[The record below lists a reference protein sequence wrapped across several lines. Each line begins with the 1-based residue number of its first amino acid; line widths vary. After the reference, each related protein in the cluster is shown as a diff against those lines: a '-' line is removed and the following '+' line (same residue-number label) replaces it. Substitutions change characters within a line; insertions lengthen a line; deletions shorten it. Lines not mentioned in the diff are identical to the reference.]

1 MEKKTTTASQLIL
14 LIQGARG
21 GWIWDFPE
29 KHLRDKCS
37 CQLSVGH
44 WAISSVMSMMT
55 LKFHFPNP
63 QIWNIVFYL
72 PSGEVESFFFFS
84 SHESTA
90 CCDSLNIYSD
100 KPAFLFLP
108 QSLQDAAQAISVTIK
123 KWALLKKRIQF
134 SLFSSSISATPKYQI
149 VFKGKVTIYLGQG
162 VNGEQERRKS
172 SSNTESIV
180 SNQLFNQSHHH
191 YIFSGVHAWVG
202 GKAS

>member
-1 MEKKTTTASQLIL
+1 MQLPTVCGSLSDIFCNVHDDTEISFPQPSNMKYCIL
-14 LIQGARG
+14 LAFWGS
-21 GWIWDFPE
+21 
-29 KHLRDKCS
+29 L
-37 CQLSVGH
+37 
-44 WAISSVMSMMT
+44 
-55 LKFHFPNP
+55 
-63 QIWNIVFYL
+63 
-72 PSGEVESFFFFS
+72 FFFFS

-100 KPAFLFLP
+100 KPAFLSLP

-191 YIFSGVHAWVG
+191 YIFSSVHAWVG